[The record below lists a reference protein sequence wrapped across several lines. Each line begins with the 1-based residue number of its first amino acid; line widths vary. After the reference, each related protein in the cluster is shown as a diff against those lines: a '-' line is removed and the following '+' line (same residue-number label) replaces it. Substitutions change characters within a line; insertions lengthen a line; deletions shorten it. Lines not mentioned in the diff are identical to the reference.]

1 MLSKSKLKYIQ
12 SLGQKKFRQQEGKF
26 IAEGPKL
33 VNDLLEM
40 KSSSIQEIFA
50 LKEWIEDNKKIADS
64 YQVVE
69 ITTIELEKISQL
81 SSPNQ
86 VVAVVKQFA
95 IDENIEVKDKI
106 TLVLDNI
113 QDPGNMGTII
123 RIADWY
129 GIDQIVCNT
138 QSADMY
144 NPKVI
149 QSTMGS
155 IARVKVFY
163 TDLSD
168 WLSKQKGIS
177 IYAAM
182 LNGDDV
188 TSMQKIKEGII
199 VIGNESKG
207 ISDDVLKLISKKITI
222 PQKGKAESLNAAVAT
237 GIILSHLI

>member
-12 SLGQKKFRQQEGKF
+12 SLGQKKFRQREGLF

-69 ITTIELEKISQL
+69 ITAIELEKISQL

-86 VVAVVKQFA
+86 VVAVVKKIA
-95 IDENIEVKDKI
+95 IDENIQVKGKF

-129 GIDQIVCNT
+129 GVDQIVCNT

-163 TDLSD
+163 TELSN
-168 WLSKQKGIS
+168 WLVKQNTIP

-188 TSMQKIKEGII
+188 TVMQKIKEGII

>member
-12 SLGQKKFRQQEGKF
+12 SLGQKKFRQREGLF

-86 VVAVVKQFA
+86 VVAVVKQFD

-129 GIDQIVCNT
+129 GVDQIVCNT

-163 TDLSD
+163 TELSN
-168 WLSKQKGIS
+168 WLVKQNTIP

-188 TSMQKIKEGII
+188 TVMQKIKEGII

-237 GIILSHLI
+237 GIILSHLL

>member
-12 SLGQKKFRQQEGKF
+12 SLGQKKFRQREGLF

-69 ITTIELEKISQL
+69 ITAIELEKISQL

-86 VVAVVKQFA
+86 VVAVVKKIA
-95 IDENIEVKDKI
+95 IDENIQVKGKF

-129 GIDQIVCNT
+129 GVDQIVCNT

-163 TDLSD
+163 TELSN
-168 WLSKQKGIS
+168 WLVKQNTIP

-188 TSMQKIKEGII
+188 TVMQKIKEGII

-207 ISDDVLKLISKKITI
+207 ISDDVLKLVSKKITI

-237 GIILSHLI
+237 GIILSHLL

>member
-12 SLGQKKFRQQEGKF
+12 SLGQKKFRQQEGLF

-40 KSSSIQEIFA
+40 KNSSIQEIFA

-69 ITTIELEKISQL
+69 ITAIELEKISQL

-86 VVAVVKQFA
+86 VVAVVKKIA
-95 IDENIEVKDKI
+95 IDENIQVKGKF

-188 TSMQKIKEGII
+188 MQKIKEGII

-207 ISDDVLKLISKKITI
+207 ISDDVLKLVSKKITI

-237 GIILSHLI
+237 GIILSHLL

>member
-12 SLGQKKFRQQEGKF
+12 SLGQKKFRQQEGLF

-40 KSSSIQEIFA
+40 KNSSIQEIFA

-69 ITTIELEKISQL
+69 TTAIELEKISQL

-86 VVAVVKQFA
+86 VVAVVKKIA
-95 IDENIEVKDKI
+95 IDENIQVKGKF

-207 ISDDVLKLISKKITI
+207 ISDDVLKLVSKKITI

-237 GIILSHLI
+237 GIILSHLL

>member
-129 GIDQIVCNT
+129 GVDQIVCNT

-163 TDLSD
+163 TELSN
-168 WLSKQKGIS
+168 WLVKQNTIP

-188 TSMQKIKEGII
+188 TVMQKIKEGII